1 MKRWIVVDVEE
12 MVEYIWQ
19 MGTNRALPVPQI
31 SAHRK
36 DIRKDLTARLSA
48 SIHPFFLL
56 PFLPVHGSGEFRRFL
71 GERILKESTTRPG
84 FVASAHFALISW
96 ARIPRNPLL
105 NMPKRLAAWL
115 TDSNQ

>member
-1 MKRWIVVDVEE
+1 MKLRMKRWIVVDVEE

-56 PFLPVHGSGEFRRFL
+56 PFLPSSLCMDLGNSVDSSG
-71 GERILKESTTRPG
+71 KES
-84 FVASAHFALISW
+84 
-96 ARIPRNPLL
+96 
-105 NMPKRLAAWL
+105 
-115 TDSNQ
+115 